1 MNNST
6 KKAVIIIGG
15 VFAIG
20 IVLLLLIFFFTN
32 KTETRTK
39 TVTIKNSSQYTSH
52 IAPESF
58 IELGDYLYNFIDNP
72 DKEVYNAT
80 VVDGSYS
87 YSTTSWF
94 SEFTVAVDDSDI
106 AWEISMQTLKTGEI
120 NGDIGVTCVSGEACL
135 SVSAKSNPTA
145 TLQSY
150 LPLNTNDYIISFNTN
165 DINVL
170 SVVYYDQEGIGK
182 SKALEK
188 ITSLGFN
195 PEDYTI
201 NYYYGGH

>member
-1 MNNST
+1 MP
-6 KKAVIIIGG
+6 I
-15 VFAIG
+15 
-20 IVLLLLIFFFTN
+20 LLFLTN
-32 KTETRTK
+32 TAEPPSK
-39 TVTIKNSSQYTSH
+39 TVIIKNSAQYTSH
-52 IAPESF
+52 ISSESF
-58 IELGDYLYNFIDNP
+58 IDLGEYLYNFI
-72 DKEVYNAT
+72 KEPREDVYYAT
-80 VVDGSYS
+80 IVDGSYT
-87 YSTTSWF
+87 YSATSWF

-106 AWEISMQTLKTGEI
+106 VWGVSMQTLRTGEI

-150 LPLNTNDYIISFNTN
+150 LPLNTNDYIISFETDN
-165 DINVL
+165 INVL
-170 SVVYYDQEGIGK
+170 SVVYYDQEGVGK